1 MSSMCLRLVG
11 RTWICRTQLCH
22 LPSGGEQ
29 RVEIVVQGVAEVE
42 FFGCFE
48 QSELVERFAERG
60 QDGLPRIPLAQDVV
74 ARLGCGCALGEVV
87 GGVAFAFPIG
97 QVGAGEHE
105 MLAGS
110 VWSVAAILAERA
122 V

>member
-1 MSSMCLRLVG
+1 MCLRIIG

-29 RVEIVVQGVAEVE
+29 RVEIVVQGIAEVE

-48 QSELVERFAERG
+48 QSDLVERFAERG

-74 ARLGCGCALGEVV
+74 ARLGSTVDGKAIKI
-87 GGVAFAFPIG
+87 ASMID
-97 QVGAGEHE
+97 EHTRVS
-105 MLAGS
+105 LPQA
-110 VWSVAAILAERA
+110 
-122 V
+122 

>member
-1 MSSMCLRLVG
+1 MCLRIIG

-29 RVEIVVQGVAEVE
+29 RVEIVVQGIAEVE

-74 ARLGCGCALGEVV
+74 ARLGSTVDGKAIKI
-87 GGVAFAFPIG
+87 ASMID
-97 QVGAGEHE
+97 EHTRVS
-105 MLAGS
+105 LPQA
-110 VWSVAAILAERA
+110 
-122 V
+122 